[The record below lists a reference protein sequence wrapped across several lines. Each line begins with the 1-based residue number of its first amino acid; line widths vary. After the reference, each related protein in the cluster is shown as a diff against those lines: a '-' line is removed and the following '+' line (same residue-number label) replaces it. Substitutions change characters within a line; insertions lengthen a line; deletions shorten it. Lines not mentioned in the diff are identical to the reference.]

1 MASGHEQRRI
11 NRPNT
16 WQLRPAVRYRSNSL
30 DNTEPS
36 THGTKQSFSDHNR
49 NDRFGVL
56 SGSSEH
62 QCLLLGVE
70 RTEIGHRVFGCC

>member
-1 MASGHEQRRI
+1 MTAYDAVDGSSTGIAMGQSVVVIQEQRTSVI
-11 NRPNT
+11 
-16 WQLRPAVRYRSNSL
+16 
-30 DNTEPS
+30 
-36 THGTKQSFSDHNR
+36 GTKQSFSDHNR

-70 RTEIGHRVFGCC
+70 RTEIGHCVFG

>member
-1 MASGHEQRRI
+1 MHESGHRILSVVLTRRFETSLGSDLI
-11 NRPNT
+11 NFMT
-16 WQLRPAVRYRSNSL
+16 VI
-30 DNTEPS
+30 
-36 THGTKQSFSDHNR
+36 GTKLPFGDDSR